1 MAASVAPD
9 RLTTGTVTREASR
22 RDLLAV
28 VAQSGK
34 PYYDEAS
41 DLTAR
46 ASYYASIDAN
56 LAPAA
61 LFDELHQLVSS
72 THTNWL
78 DYDAARHLYPWVD
91 LRPSLRLQSIYSA
104 QSVAT
109 DDPVRRPT
117 DSPKLF
123 KRSRSGMKR
132 LEARMSR
139 REEVFRQAEDWIKAL
154 SSAPTDAATLAS
166 RIALVEAANYFN
178 CEHAVPQVLF
188 DRQEPMRGDLH
199 HLFTAERDI
208 NAVRS
213 NRPLADFP
221 EYDGKPI
228 QGAEPEGYA
237 PAEQPGFEPAGGKGP
252 MARAV
257 LYFMVRYPWVLKGAG
272 ELGYDHAELEILRR
286 WSRED
291 PPGLYEK
298 HRNAET
304 QAQQG
309 NRNPF
314 VDHPEW
320 VDRVDFSLALVD

>member
-1 MAASVAPD
+1 M
-9 RLTTGTVTREASR
+9 TTGTVAREASR

-28 VAQSGK
+28 VARGGQ
-34 PYYDEAS
+34 PYYDEAA
-41 DLTAR
+41 DRR
-46 ASYYASIDAN
+46 AQVSYYAGLDVN

-117 DSPKLF
+117 DSPKIF

-188 DRQEPMRGDLH
+188 DRQDPMRGDLH

-221 EYDGKPI
+221 EYDGKPVE
-228 QGAEPEGYA
+228 GSEPEGFA
-237 PAEQPGFEPAGGKGP
+237 PADRTGFEPAGGKGP

-257 LYFMVRYPWVLKGAG
+257 LYFMVRYPWVLERAG
-272 ELGYDHAELEILRR
+272 ELGYDHAELETLRR

-298 HRNAET
+298 HRNAEI
-304 QAQQG
+304 QVQQG

-320 VDRVDFSLALVD
+320 VDRVDFSLALAS

>member
-1 MAASVAPD
+1 MAPAAPD
-9 RLTTGTVTREASR
+9 RLATGTVGRETSR
-22 RDLLAV
+22 RELLAV

-41 DLTAR
+41 DRIAR
-46 ASYYASIDAN
+46 ESYYAGIDAN

-61 LFDELHQLVSS
+61 LFSELNELVSS

-117 DSPKLF
+117 DSPKRF
-123 KRSRSGMKR
+123 KRGRRAMER
-132 LEARMSR
+132 LEAKLSQRA
-139 REEVFRQAEDWIKAL
+139 EVLRQTEDWIMAL

-188 DRQEPMRGDLH
+188 DRQDPMRGDLH

-213 NRPLADFP
+213 SRPLADFP
-221 EYDGKPI
+221 EFDGKPI

-237 PAEQPGFEPAGGKGP
+237 PHDRAGFEPAGGKGP
-252 MARAV
+252 LARAI
-257 LYFMVRYPWVLKGAG
+257 LYFMVRYPWVLQGAG
-272 ELGYDHAELEILRR
+272 ELGYDHAELETLRR

-291 PPGLYEK
+291 PPGTYER
-298 HRNAET
+298 HRNAEI
-304 QAQQG
+304 QAAQG

-320 VDRVDFSLALVD
+320 VDRVDFTPALAG

>member
-1 MAASVAPD
+1 MAASAGPD
-9 RLTTGTVTREASR
+9 RLTTGTVAREASR

-28 VAQSGK
+28 VAGSGK

-46 ASYYASIDAN
+46 ASYYASVDAN

-61 LFDELHQLVSS
+61 LFDELHELVSS
-72 THTNWL
+72 THTTWL
-78 DYDAARHLYPWVD
+78 DYDAAKHLYPWVD

-123 KRSRSGMKR
+123 KRSRSGMER
-132 LEARMSR
+132 LNAKMNR
-139 REEVFRQAEDWIKAL
+139 RAEVFRQAEDWIRAL

-188 DRQEPMRGDLH
+188 DRQDPMRGDLH

-213 NRPLADFP
+213 NRPLADYP

-228 QGAEPEGYA
+228 EGAEPEGFA
-237 PAEQPGFEPAGGKGP
+237 PADRAGFEPAGGKGP

-257 LYFMVRYPWVLKGAG
+257 LYFMVRYPWVLERQAG
-272 ELGYDHAELEILRR
+272 RVMTTPSSRLCAAGVGKIHPGCMRSIATPRSRLRR
-286 WSRED
+286 AIAILSWTTPSGWIGSTSRL
-291 PPGLYEK
+291 P
-298 HRNAET
+298 
-304 QAQQG
+304 
-309 NRNPF
+309 
-314 VDHPEW
+314 W
-320 VDRVDFSLALVD
+320 